1 MRHVSTRRAIS
12 IGTLY
17 RVALQHGVSPEGPR
31 GDPGKNGPD
40 GPEGTPGKDG
50 KRGPDG
56 EYLLEYLSTHR
67 TVCHTDEHCLCT
79 KGCACMRSVS
89 LQARQAFA
97 ARRGSPARMESPAR
111 TAR

>member
-1 MRHVSTRRAIS
+1 MAEHALSTLWAIS

-17 RVALQHGVSPEGPR
+17 RMALQHGVSPEGPR

-50 KRGPDG
+50 KRGPNG

-67 TVCHTDEHCLCT
+67 VL
-79 KGCACMRSVS
+79 
-89 LQARQAFA
+89 FA
-97 ARRGSPARMESPAR
+97 TLTNMPMH
-111 TAR
+111 

>member
-1 MRHVSTRRAIS
+1 MLCPHYRPFPS

-17 RVALQHGVSPEGPR
+17 RIALQHGVSPEGPR

-67 TVCHTDEHCLCT
+67 VL
-79 KGCACMRSVS
+79 
-89 LQARQAFA
+89 FA
-97 ARRGSPARMESPAR
+97 TLTNMQMH
-111 TAR
+111 

>member
-1 MRHVSTRRAIS
+1 MPCCVHTKGHFHPF
-12 IGTLY
+12 GTLY
-17 RVALQHGVSPEGPR
+17 RMALQHGVSPEGPR

-67 TVCHTDEHCLCT
+67 VL
-79 KGCACMRSVS
+79 
-89 LQARQAFA
+89 FA
-97 ARRGSPARMESPAR
+97 TLTNMQMH
-111 TAR
+111 